1 MPDGNQRF
9 NCVPLI
15 RANMNTETW
24 KEAPRD
30 ASPASV
36 EHDDALLDEALGE
49 TFPASDPIAISFQ
62 KAPRINPA
70 ARSDL
75 RICNDTA
82 GDPSAAAN
90 LAVQPTIYGGEA
102 LLVDSLLPAAR
113 ERLVTIADDA
123 PLIQAAKLL
132 RAGTD
137 LVVVCSREGALAGI
151 ITKTDVVGVLG
162 DCQGGSCMTQVASVM
177 TRDVVVCGSGELL
190 LHVWSRMKARRLKNI
205 PITDGEGRPVG
216 VLNARDVLQ
225 ILLREVEDEESLLRD
240 YVMGI
245 GYR

>member
-1 MPDGNQRF
+1 MDTQRTK
-9 NCVPLI
+9 
-15 RANMNTETW
+15 AGS
-24 KEAPRD
+24 RD
-30 ASPASV
+30 PAAAHA

-49 TFPASDPIAISFQ
+49 TFPASDSIAISFQ
-62 KAPRINPA
+62 NAPRIDSA
-70 ARSDL
+70 ASSGAT
-75 RICNDTA
+75 ICNGDA
-82 GDPSAAAN
+82 GDPSAASN
-90 LAVQPTIYGGEA
+90 LAVRPTIHGGED
-102 LLVDSLLPAAR
+102 LLVEPLLPAAR

-132 RAGTD
+132 RTGTD

-162 DCQGGSCMTQVASVM
+162 DCQGASCMMQVASVM

-190 LHVWSRMKARRLKNI
+190 LDVWSRMKARGLKNI
-205 PITDGEGRPVG
+205 PITDHEGRPIG
-216 VLNARDVLQ
+216 VLNARDALQVLW
-225 ILLREVEDEESLLRD
+225 RGVEDEESLLRD